1 MAASDDHVGKA
12 RSVRKPAGTVT
23 GAKRAPRK
31 RKTKARQA
39 GDAKSVAK
47 SVAPPSVV
55 AASIPKAVAA
65 PSQQPDPPQVP
76 ESDWAQDIDKAFKAK
91 LARLTLGLSPA
102 GIGSKYFE
110 WFAHLLV
117 SPGKQ
122 LQLIEKA
129 QRKTARFMT
138 YAASN
143 SQDPKAPP
151 CIEPLAHDRR
161 FNHEAWRSWPYNL
174 SYQYFLLTQ
183 QWWHNATTGIDG
195 LSDRDEKAI
204 EFVTRQV
211 IDHFSPSNFFWTN
224 PEVVQATLAQGGN
237 NLVRGFQNFL
247 EDWERSVSG
256 KPSPG
261 AEQFEVGRNV
271 ATTPG
276 KVIYRNRLFELIQYE
291 PATDQVH
298 PEPILIM
305 PAWIM
310 KYYILDLSPHNSLV
324 KYLVDRGFT
333 VFMISW
339 CNPSSEHREL
349 GMDDYLELGIN
360 SALRAV
366 KAVVP
371 DRKVHAVGYCLGG
384 TLLSIAAATLA
395 RDGDDTLKT
404 LTLLAAQTD
413 FTEAGEL
420 MMLVRESGLSIIES
434 MMWDRGYLDTTQMAG
449 AFQMLRSNDLV
460 WSRMVREYMLGDR
473 PKMIDMMA
481 WNADATRMP
490 YRMHSE
496 YLRRLYLGNELAA
509 GQYRVGQRPVTLKDV
524 STPIFAVATTTDH
537 IAPWQSV
544 YKLSLL
550 TDADV
555 TFVLTTG
562 GHNAGIVSEPSSKRR
577 RFQIATQR
585 GREIHIAPDQWVQQT
600 QVTQGSWWPAWADWL
615 ATQSRAKAAAP
626 PMGAP
631 AMGLGALED
640 APGSYVRQR

>member
-1 MAASDDHVGKA
+1 MAAGDDHVRKG
-12 RSVRKPAGTVT
+12 RSVREPADAVT
-23 GAKRAPRK
+23 GAKHAPQK
-31 RKTKARQA
+31 GEAKGRQA
-39 GDAKSVAK
+39 GDVESVA
-47 SVAPPSVV
+47 SSSVV
-55 AASIPKAVAA
+55 PASLPGLVAA
-65 PSQQPDPPQVP
+65 LLEQVHPWQVP
-76 ESDWAQDIDKAFKAK
+76 DSHSAHGIDKAFKAK
-91 LARLTLGLSPA
+91 LARFTLGLSPA

-117 SPGKQ
+117 APGKQ

-129 QRKTARFMT
+129 QRKAARLMT
-138 YAASN
+138 YAAS
-143 SQDPKAPP
+143 SSRDPNTPP
-151 CIEPLAHDRR
+151 CIEPLAQDRR
-161 FNHEAWRSWPYNL
+161 FNHETWRSWPHNL

-183 QWWHNATTGIDG
+183 QWWHNATTDIDG
-195 LSDRDEKAI
+195 LSDRDEQAI
-204 EFVTRQV
+204 AFVTRQM
-211 IDHFSPSNFFWTN
+211 IDHFSPSNFVWTN
-224 PEVVQATLAQGGN
+224 PEVMQATLAQGGN

-247 EDWERSVSG
+247 EDWERLVSG
-256 KPSPG
+256 KPPAG

-271 ATTPG
+271 AITPG
-276 KVIYRNRLFELIQYE
+276 KVVYRNQLIELIQYL

-310 KYYILDLSPHNSLV
+310 KYYILDLSPHNSMVKCLV
-324 KYLVDRGFT
+324 ERGFT

-339 CNPSSEHREL
+339 RNPSSEHRDL

-366 KAVVP
+366 KAMIP

-384 TLLSIAAATLA
+384 TLLAIAAAALA

-404 LTLLAAQTD
+404 LTLLTAQTD

-420 MMLVRESGLSIIES
+420 MMLVRESGLSMLES
-434 MMWDRGYLDTTQMAG
+434 MMWDQGYLDTKQMAG
-449 AFQMLRSNDLV
+449 AFQMLRSTDMV
-460 WSRMVREYMLGDR
+460 WSRLVREYMLGER
-473 PKMIDMMA
+473 SKMVDMMA

-496 YLRRLYLGNELAA
+496 YLRRLYLGNELAG
-509 GQYRVGQRPVTLKDV
+509 GQYRVGRRPVTLRDV

-537 IAPWQSV
+537 VAPWQSV
-544 YKLSLL
+544 YKLHLL

-562 GHNAGIVSEPSSKRR
+562 GHNAGIVSEPSRKGR
-577 RFQIATQR
+577 RFQIATR
-585 GREIHIAPDQWVQQT
+585 REHETYVAPEQWLQQT
-600 QVTQGSWWPAWADWL
+600 PVTQGSWWPAWTDWL
-615 ATQSRAKAAAP
+615 AAQSQAKEAPP
-626 PMGAP
+626 PMGSP
-631 AMGLGALED
+631 AMGLRALED